1 MRYNEPMLRDGALD
15 GKTFIVTGG
24 GTGLGKSMS
33 KYFLQLGAN
42 VVITS
47 RKMAVLE
54 ETAYELGQETGGRH
68 LAGKILPIACD
79 VRNYGAI
86 EAMKDKALAEFGQIN
101 GLLNNAAGNF
111 ISPTEQLSH
120 RAIDTIVDIVL
131 KGTSY
136 TTLALG

>member
-1 MRYNEPMLRDGALD
+1 
-15 GKTFIVTGG
+15 
-24 GTGLGKSMS
+24 
-33 KYFLQLGAN
+33 
-42 VVITS
+42 
-47 RKMAVLE
+47 
-54 ETAYELGQETGGRH
+54 
-68 LAGKILPIACD
+68 
-79 VRNYGAI
+79 
-86 EAMKDKALAEFGQIN
+86 MKDKALAEFGQIN

>member
-1 MRYNEPMLRDGALD
+1 MLRDGALD

-33 KYFLQLGAN
+33 KYFLELGAN

-47 RKMAVLE
+47 RKLSVLE
-54 ETAYELGQETGGRH
+54 EAAHELEQATG
-68 LAGKILPIACD
+68 GKILPIACD
-79 VRNYGAI
+79 VRDYGAI
-86 EAMKDKALAEFGQIN
+86 EAMKDKTLSEFGQIN

-111 ISPTEQLSH
+111 ISPTERLSH

-131 KGTSY
+131 KGTYY
-136 TTLALG
+136 TTLALGKHWI

>member
-1 MRYNEPMLRDGALD
+1 
-15 GKTFIVTGG
+15 
-24 GTGLGKSMS
+24 
-33 KYFLQLGAN
+33 
-42 VVITS
+42 
-47 RKMAVLE
+47 
-54 ETAYELGQETGGRH
+54 
-68 LAGKILPIACD
+68 

-86 EAMKDKALAEFGQIN
+86 EAMKDKVLAEFGQIN